1 MCETSAAVLIQ
12 KFDQW
17 RRRSPN
23 ARTQVFQDIRKFR
36 LNLFQNSGLQA
47 DRGFQHFFGRPLTST
62 ELILRGT
69 VGAGVP
75 ITVAMAA
82 CYHPP
87 ACRGD

>member
-1 MCETSAAVLIQ
+1 MPQRAN
-12 KFDQW
+12 KFHLK
-17 RRRSPN
+17 P
-23 ARTQVFQDIRKFR
+23 
-36 LNLFQNSGLQA
+36 FQNSDLQEN
-47 DRGFQHFFGRPLTST
+47 RGFHHFFGRPLSST

-82 CYHPP
+82 CYQSP